1 MICAG
6 VFDEISLRYPS
17 TFACSH
23 HATSIVLPVHSV
35 QTDTKALNVSLIVQN
50 FKKSCRSELASMV
63 QQSRDSFANQLR
75 PQIQWPSHIISICVM
90 GKRFKSGLEQPKSS
104 FTYVFPTRNLRHR
117 KRFVEVTRTNI
128 GAVRI
133 ARFSFLAAVNHY
145 CNCVSSL
152 LRQS

>member
-1 MICAG
+1 M
-6 VFDEISLRYPS
+6 FDEISQRYPS
-17 TFACSH
+17 TFTRSH
-23 HATSIVLPVHSV
+23 HATSIVLPVHGV

-50 FKKSCRSELASMV
+50 FKKSCTSELASMV

-75 PQIQWPSHIISICVM
+75 PQIQWPSHIISICIM
-90 GKRFKSGLEQPKSS
+90 GKRSDLEQPKSS
-104 FTYVFPTRNLRHR
+104 FTYVFPTRNLRHS
-117 KRFVEVTRTNI
+117 KRFVEVARTNI

-133 ARFSFLAAVNHY
+133 ARFSFLATVNHY